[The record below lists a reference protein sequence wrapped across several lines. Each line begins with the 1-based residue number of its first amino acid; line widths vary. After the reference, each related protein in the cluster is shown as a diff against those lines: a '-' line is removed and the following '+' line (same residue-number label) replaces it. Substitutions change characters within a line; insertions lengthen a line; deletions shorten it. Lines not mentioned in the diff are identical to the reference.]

1 MRDATELIKALTG
14 LAWPLMTGVVLWRLF
29 PLIKE
34 IARSRGFTI
43 KVGEAELSVQEVSES
58 LIRTTADLQGRL
70 ASARAPAVSRIL
82 DSVLWVDDRPENNAT
97 EVAQLRALGV
107 DVVLARSTDEA
118 LRALAR
124 PHRTFDAVISD
135 MSRRE
140 GTRTNRAAGLDLIRE
155 LRAQGDTIPV
165 FVYATARALALRG
178 EITDAGGSGVA
189 GSSTELFGLL
199 RGVGEFPTQ
208 RAGAENPL
216 SPPRSR

>member
-1 MRDATELIKALTG
+1 MKDATELIKALTG
-14 LAWPLMTGVVLWRLF
+14 LAWPLMAGVALWRLF

-34 IARSRGFTI
+34 IVRSRGFTI

-70 ASARAPAVSRIL
+70 ASVRAPAASRTL

-107 DVVLARSTDEA
+107 EVTLAKSTDEA

-124 PHRTFDAVISD
+124 PNRPFDAVISD

-140 GTRTNRAAGLDLIRE
+140 RTRPNRTAGLDLIRE
-155 LRAQGDTIPV
+155 LRAQDDPIPV
-165 FVYATARALALRG
+165 FIYATARALTLRE
-178 EITDAGGSGVA
+178 EITNAGGTAVV
-189 GSSTELFGLL
+189 GSSTELFELL

-208 RAGAENPL
+208 RT
-216 SPPRSR
+216 